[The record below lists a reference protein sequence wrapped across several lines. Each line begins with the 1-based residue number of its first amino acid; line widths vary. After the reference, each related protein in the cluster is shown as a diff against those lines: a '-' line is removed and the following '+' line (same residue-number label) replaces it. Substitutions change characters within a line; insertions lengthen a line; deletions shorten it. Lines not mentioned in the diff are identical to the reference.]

1 MIWIHSRQ
9 PAHQYPIVHRR
20 REATARFFEKELG
33 VMEGAGQ
40 SQQIAALDEV
50 GDCADDEG
58 RLGGH
63 WEQTINQQDIN

>member
-1 MIWIHSRQ
+1 
-9 PAHQYPIVHRR
+9 
-20 REATARFFEKELG
+20 
-33 VMEGAGQ
+33 MEVAGQ